1 MKFITGL
8 IVAVL
13 PLTLM
18 CQVLAWGPERDV
30 VHWDTPADYRTI
42 NSIVDNPSF
51 GDERNF
57 VRIRKVGE
65 AKFLDSVKL
74 VAGEKYEVEIYFHN
88 NASLSLNKS
97 GKGIANNVRV
107 KIGRAHV

>member
-74 VAGEKYEVEIYFHN
+74 VAGEK
-88 NASLSLNKS
+88 
-97 GKGIANNVRV
+97 
-107 KIGRAHV
+107 